1 MKLTVAT
8 CQFSVSYEAAITNPP
23 CEIDRGPARSSW
35 VLPEGGTVPDE
46 SQEKAWEAVARRAL
60 MDVVAA
66 ARSCA
71 MRHGGSYAACYDTSV
86 LFEYGLSRMPNVNYQ
101 TVSGGT
107 KNVVFSTEP
116 SKAGRA
122 YQFDPAA
129 GDRIR
134 LVPRFS

>member
-1 MKLTVAT
+1 MKPRLRTPRVKLTEDQLDQA
-8 CQFSVSYEAAITNPP
+8 
-23 CEIDRGPARSSW
+23 GSS
-35 VLPEGGTVPDE
+35 LEGGTVPDE

-60 MDVVAA
+60 MDVVAT

-71 MRHGGSYAACYDTSV
+71 RRHGGSYAACYDTSV

-107 KNVVFSTEP
+107 KNVVYSTEH

-122 YQFDPAA
+122 YQLDPAA

-134 LVPRFS
+134 PVPRFS